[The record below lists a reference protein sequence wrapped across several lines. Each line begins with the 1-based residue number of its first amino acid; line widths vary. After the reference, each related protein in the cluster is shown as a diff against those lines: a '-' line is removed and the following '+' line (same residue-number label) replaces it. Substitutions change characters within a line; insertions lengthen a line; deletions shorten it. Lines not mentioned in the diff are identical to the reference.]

1 MAVVVATQE
10 AVPADILVQDIQ
22 VAPHNKEV
30 TQALHHLPKVVTLAL
45 HHLHKVGT
53 LALHHLHKVV
63 TLALLQVLHQAEVT
77 EEAMARRLTDSLK
90 STLTLR
96 PGSGRWIRITLV
108 KLPLLN

>member
-30 TQALHHLPKVVTLAL
+30 TQALHHLPKVV
-45 HHLHKVGT
+45 T

>member
-30 TQALHHLPKVVTLAL
+30 TQALHHLP
-45 HHLHKVGT
+45 
-53 LALHHLHKVV
+53 KVV

>member
-30 TQALHHLPKVVTLAL
+30 TQPLHHLPKVV
-45 HHLHKVGT
+45 T

>member
-45 HHLHKVGT
+45 HHLHKV
-53 LALHHLHKVV
+53 V

-90 STLTLR
+90 STLTVR